1 MTNARS
7 QLLVIVLF
15 VAMGAAAWWLLTM
28 LAAQETPGP
37 GNKPV
42 ASVSMASPP
51 PEARAPMASAEL
63 ATQAAVPSAPP
74 SHPGDVPFISR
85 LHEQLLAPDPK
96 EHPNAETPRN
106 LHARLSAERPDPG
119 WAPQTETLLLG
130 AFRRMGL
137 DDETLMQITCRSR
150 LCEVQLASATQELSD
165 KDILEQLK
173 IHGWWEEDLAPRASL
188 SQTDQDGTSVAVIFL
203 ERQP

>member
-7 QLLVIVLF
+7 QLLVILFF
-15 VAMGAAAWWLLTM
+15 VAMGAAAWWLLAM
-28 LAAQETPGP
+28 RAAQETPQP
-37 GNKPV
+37 SNEPA

-51 PEARAPMASAEL
+51 PEATAPMASAEL
-63 ATQAAVPSAPP
+63 ATQAAVSSAPP
-74 SHPGDVPFISR
+74 SRPGEVPFISR

-96 EHPNAETPRN
+96 EHPHAETPRN
-106 LHARLSAERPDPG
+106 LHARLNAERADPE

-137 DDETLMQITCRSR
+137 DDGTIMQITCRNR

-165 KDILEQLK
+165 KDIFEQLK

-188 SQTDQDGTSVAVIFL
+188 SQSDQDGTSIAVIFL